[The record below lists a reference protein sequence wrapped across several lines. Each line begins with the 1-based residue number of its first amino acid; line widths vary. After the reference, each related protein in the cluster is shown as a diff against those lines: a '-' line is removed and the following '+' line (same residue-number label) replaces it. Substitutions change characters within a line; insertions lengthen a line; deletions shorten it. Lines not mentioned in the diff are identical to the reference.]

1 MDFRHLGA
9 PCAGVSV
16 ATRYLRDSFFQSC
29 WSSGFAIN
37 FTWFL
42 QRRIFGSSNWPLGTP
57 IEPKRTRD
65 PAMSK
70 NAKLAYLAVNLLPV
84 FRFSH
89 FFRKKQI
96 AVVWSFR
103 HLRHQS
109 RGYLA
114 AQRNR
119 RQFYTINTFF
129 VQSVELYANFLLFLN
144 ICVFLPKVCVQFYT
158 LKTFC
163 VASAEL
169 HSNFQSKAILFLTNF
184 FAMVT
189 FLIPA
194 ACGSWISSRIFPVGC
209 VGVSKAS
216 RYCYCY

>member
-1 MDFRHLGA
+1 M
-9 PCAGVSV
+9 
-16 ATRYLRDSFFQSC
+16 
-29 WSSGFAIN
+29 IN

-42 QRRIFGSSNWPLGTP
+42 QRRIFGSSNSPLGTP
-57 IEPKRTRD
+57 IEPKWTRD
-65 PAMSK
+65 PAISK
-70 NAKLAYLAVNLLPV
+70 NAELAYLAVNLLPF

-103 HLRHQS
+103 HLRHQA

-114 AQRNR
+114 AQRNW

-129 VQSVELYANFLLFLN
+129 VQSVELCANFLHFFQHFRFFAKSLRTVLHFEDVL
-144 ICVFLPKVCVQFYT
+144 CCKCRTVF
-158 LKTFC
+158 
-163 VASAEL
+163 EL
-169 HSNFQSKAILFLTNF
+169 LIKSDFFLTNF
-184 FAMVT
+184 IEIDT